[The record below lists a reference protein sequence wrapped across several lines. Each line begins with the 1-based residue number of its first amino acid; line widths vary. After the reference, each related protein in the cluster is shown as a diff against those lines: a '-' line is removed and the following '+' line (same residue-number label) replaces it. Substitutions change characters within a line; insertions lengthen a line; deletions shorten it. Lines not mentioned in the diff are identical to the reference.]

1 MVRYLVHSGNSTYDA
16 AQRKFVYNLDRRF
29 PNPTR
34 VKVSKANYIATT
46 AATYPNV
53 VYLRSTAIDNLIK
66 TKHTVELTDEVHEN
80 PSDTLAVLEETHAV
94 GRYRMGG
101 SLTFPLHGH
110 KASTQIDF

>member
-16 AQRKFVYNLDRRF
+16 TQRKFVYNLDRRF

-53 VYLRSTAIDNLIK
+53 VYLRSTAVDNLIK
-66 TKHTVELTDEVHEN
+66 TRW
-80 PSDTLAVLEETHAV
+80 S
-94 GRYRMGG
+94 
-101 SLTFPLHGH
+101 
-110 KASTQIDF
+110 